1 MSGPTDPSVF
11 EQSLVRADGADLLVP
26 DWAAE
31 YKPFMAW
38 DPGRSLI
45 ASIRC
50 YERNPPGS
58 GPLGVLRRKLAVF
71 RHRFWS
77 AVSGADIPLNTR
89 IGGGL
94 RLPHPN
100 GIVIHP
106 DVAIGPN
113 CLIFQQV
120 TIGANFRGVPK
131 VGANVDFGAGAKVL
145 GPIVIGDHAVIG
157 ANSVVLR
164 DVAPGTVVA
173 GIPARVIVDDNAEL
187 MDERSTG

>member
-1 MSGPTDPSVF
+1 VF
-11 EQSLVRADGADLLVP
+11 EQSLVRAHGADLLVP
-26 DWAAE
+26 DWSAE
-31 YKPFMAW
+31 RKRFTAW

-45 ASIRC
+45 ATIRC

-58 GPLGVLRRKLAVF
+58 GLLGALLRNLSVF

-77 AVSGADIPLNTR
+77 AVSGADIPLNTK

-106 DVAIGPN
+106 SVAIGPN

-120 TIGANFRGVPK
+120 TIGANFRGTPK

-145 GPIVIGDHAVIG
+145 GPIVIGDHAIIG

-164 DVAPGTVVA
+164 DVAPGTIVA
-173 GIPARVIVDDNAEL
+173 GIPARLIAGRNEESMEDRKDA
-187 MDERSTG
+187 

>member
-1 MSGPTDPSVF
+1 VF
-11 EQSLVRADGADLLVP
+11 EQSLVRAHGADLLVP
-26 DWAAE
+26 DWSVE
-31 YKPFMAW
+31 HKRFMAW

-106 DVAIGPN
+106 NVAIGPN

-164 DVAPGTVVA
+164 DVAPGSVVA
-173 GIPARVIVDDNAEL
+173 GIPARVIAGGKAGSMDD
-187 MDERSTG
+187 RSTG

>member
-1 MSGPTDPSVF
+1 MSTQAGPAVF
-11 EQSLVRADGADLLVP
+11 DHSLVRTHSEDLLVP
-26 DWAAE
+26 DWSAE
-31 YKPFMAW
+31 HKRFLAW

-58 GPLGVLRRKLAVF
+58 GPLGALRRNFAVF

-89 IGGGL
+89 IGGGV

-106 DVAIGPN
+106 DVTIGPN

-120 TIGANFRGVPK
+120 TIGANFRGTPV

-145 GPIVIGDHAVIG
+145 GPIVVGDHAMIG

-164 DVAPGTVVA
+164 DVAPGTIVA
-173 GIPARVIVDDNAEL
+173 GIPARVIASAHAASMDDRAAV
-187 MDERSTG
+187 

>member
-1 MSGPTDPSVF
+1 MNRSEAPSIF
-11 EQSLVRADGADLLVP
+11 RETLVRTTTDKLLVP
-26 DWAAE
+26 DWSVE
-31 YKPFMAW
+31 RKSLFAW

-45 ASIRC
+45 ASIRS
-50 YERNPPGS
+50 YERHPPGS
-58 GPLGVLRRKLAVF
+58 GPWGALVRKVAVF

-113 CLIFQQV
+113 CLVFQQV
-120 TIGANFRGVPK
+120 TIGANFRGTPR

-157 ANSVVLR
+157 ANSVVLH
-164 DVAPGTVVA
+164 DVPPGATVA
-173 GIPARVIVDDNAEL
+173 GIPARVIPGKDGGTLGGRN
-187 MDERSTG
+187 TG